1 LVRVVGSVGNDW
13 FWILKGRGMSDGSQV
28 SDVGDARWQGLVAE
42 SLPGIVWSTDTDLRI
57 VTCQGGG
64 LSMFFGTAADFRG
77 KTLFDVFCTTDS
89 HFPPIAA
96 HHRALSGIS
105 GPIVFTLA
113 NTTFHGY
120 VAPLRSQSEIAG
132 CVTSV
137 RDDLPNDARRES
149 IIDTV
154 LDLIIFLDT
163 DGTIQEVN
171 RAATGLPRDH
181 VAHRPVYDFVP
192 AESHEPLRQAIESVL
207 ETNRVAAL
215 EVRFVRRFG
224 QSSWQL
230 MRIGPVRLH
239 GKTTGLVLLASDIT
253 QQKLAIQRLEA
264 EEELLRD
271 LLELQDRER
280 RMVAYEIHD
289 GFIQDV
295 VGARMILQGLKRSLT
310 HVDAAVVKQF
320 DGAVSLLAHAV
331 NEGRRLISE
340 LRPMIIDEMGIIDA
354 MEFLVGEEEAR
365 GDMEIRFAHRVQHER
380 LPALLQATIF
390 RITRESLNNAR
401 RHGVA
406 TRIDIRLTQIGAK
419 YLILEIQD
427 NGVGFNLD
435 AVPSDRY
442 GLAGIRER
450 AQLFGGGA
458 TIESS
463 PDKGTRITVKLSL
476 DVPAEDHGSN
486 HPDWTA

>member
-1 LVRVVGSVGNDW
+1 
-13 FWILKGRGMSDGSQV
+13 
-28 SDVGDARWQGLVAE
+28 
-42 SLPGIVWSTDTDLRI
+42 
-57 VTCQGGG
+57 
-64 LSMFFGTAADFRG
+64 
-77 KTLFDVFCTTDS
+77 
-89 HFPPIAA
+89 
-96 HHRALSGIS
+96 
-105 GPIVFTLA
+105 
-113 NTTFHGY
+113 
-120 VAPLRSQSEIAG
+120 
-132 CVTSV
+132 
-137 RDDLPNDARRES
+137 
-149 IIDTV
+149 
-154 LDLIIFLDT
+154 
-163 DGTIQEVN
+163 
-171 RAATGLPRDH
+171 
-181 VAHRPVYDFVP
+181 
-192 AESHEPLRQAIESVL
+192 VL

-310 HVDAAVVKQF
+310 HVDAAVVKRF

>member
-1 LVRVVGSVGNDW
+1 
-13 FWILKGRGMSDGSQV
+13 MSDGSQV
-28 SDVGDARWQGLVAE
+28 SGVGDARWRGLVAE

-57 VTCQGGG
+57 VTCQGSG
-64 LSMFFGTAADFRG
+64 LSTLFGAVGDFCG
-77 KTLFDVFCTTDS
+77 QTLFDVFGTTDS

-96 HHRALSGIS
+96 HQRALSGIS
-105 GPIVFTLA
+105 GPVVFTLA
-113 NTTFHGY
+113 STTFHGH
-120 VAPLRSQSEIAG
+120 VAPLRWQGEIAG

-137 RDDLPNDARRES
+137 CDDLPKDARRES
-149 IIDTV
+149 IVNTV
-154 LDLIIFLDT
+154 LDLVLFLDT

-171 RAATGLPRDH
+171 RTATGLPQDH
-181 VAHRPVYDFVP
+181 VVHRPIYDFVP

-224 QSSWQL
+224 QPSWQL
-230 MRIGPVRLH
+230 MRIGPIRLH
-239 GKTTGLVLLASDIT
+239 GETTGLVLLASDIT
-253 QQKLAIQRLEA
+253 QHKLAIQKLQA

-295 VGARMILQGLKRSLT
+295 VGARMILQGLKRSLV
-310 HVDAAVVKQF
+310 HVDAAVVKRF
-320 DGAVSLLAHAV
+320 DSAVSLLAHAV

-340 LRPMIIDEMGIIDA
+340 LRPMIIDEMGIVDA
-354 MEFLVGEEEAR
+354 IEFLVGEEEAR
-365 GDMEIRFAHRVQHER
+365 GDMEIKFAHRIQRER

-390 RITRESLNNAR
+390 RIARESLNNAR
-401 RHGVA
+401 RHGAA
-406 TRIDIRLTQIGAK
+406 TRIDIRLTQVGTK

-427 NGVGFNLD
+427 NGIGFNLD
-435 AVPSDRY
+435 VVPSDRY

-463 PDKGTRITVKLSL
+463 PHKGTRITVKLAL
-476 DVPAEDHGSN
+476 DVPPEDHGAD
-486 HPDWTA
+486 HPDWTWTT